1 MDKGTKQ
8 RPLFFSSVQ
17 SLSLPIKPT
26 SSPLSFVC
34 LYELPFSYKKTESK
48 AIHHQLQHHVKIIK
62 NSNPSKEKWKK
73 IRNYKNDKNGKKK
86 KKKKKEKNTLCSVVL
101 CLYCCWSGYFKM
113 TWREF

>member
-73 IRNYKNDKNGKKK
+73 IRKYKNDKNGKKK
-86 KKKKKEKNTLCSVVL
+86 KKKRKKHPVL
-101 CLYCCWSGYFKM
+101 SCALFVLLLVSIF
-113 TWREF
+113 